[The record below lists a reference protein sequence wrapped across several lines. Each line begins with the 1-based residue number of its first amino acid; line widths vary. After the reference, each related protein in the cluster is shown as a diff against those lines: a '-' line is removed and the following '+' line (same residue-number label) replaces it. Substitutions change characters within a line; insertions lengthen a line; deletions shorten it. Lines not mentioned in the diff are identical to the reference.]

1 VPVRGEINR
10 AIAPEH
16 VTLLSPL
23 FTPVGLLAAECK
35 FQQQARPIL
44 GESDLE

>member
-1 VPVRGEINR
+1 MNR

-23 FTPVGLLAAECK
+23 FPLVGLLVAGERK
-35 FQQQARPIL
+35 FQQKA
-44 GESDLE
+44 